1 MSLRGWRLLPACW
14 LVLMFLAGAG
24 GTPAGNWQVVL
35 AAGDDAQPV
44 FDNAVAAMAAWLE
57 ARGVPAA
64 DIHRLSASP
73 AQVRDAVEPAT
84 LDNVLSSIAELPVR
98 PGDRC
103 LVFLTSHGEHGEG
116 LWLARSRT
124 ALHPAALAR
133 ALAQGCGAAPTVVIV
148 SGCYSG
154 GFAHGE
160 MTRSNRVIM
169 TAARADRPSFGCQA
183 ERTYTF
189 FDQCLL
195 ATLPKSA
202 TWRTVFAGTKKCVSR
217 MERVRGER
225 PSDPQAYFGRAADL
239 KMLF

>member
-1 MSLRGWRLLPACW
+1 MLLRGLWLLPVCG
-14 LVLMFLAGAG
+14 LMLMLLAGG
-24 GTPAGNWQVVL
+24 GGAPAGNWQVVL

-73 AQVRDAVEPAT
+73 AQARDAVEPAT
-84 LDNVLSSIAELPVR
+84 LDNVLHSIAELPVR

-116 LWLARSRT
+116 LWLARSQT

-154 GFAHGE
+154 GFAGGE
-160 MTRSNRVIM
+160 MARPNRVVM

-202 TWRTVFAGTKKCVSR
+202 TWHAAFAGIKKCVGR

>member
-1 MSLRGWRLLPACW
+1 MRSRGWRLVPVCA
-14 LVLMFLAGAG
+14 LVLMLLAGIG
-24 GTPAGNWQVVL
+24 GARAGNLEVVL

-73 AQVRDAVEPAT
+73 AKAGNWDGLST
-84 LDNVLSSIAELPVR
+84 LDNVLHTVEDLSVR

-103 LVFLTSHGEHGEG
+103 LVFLTSHGERGQG
-116 LWLARSRT
+116 LWLARSQT
-124 ALHPAALAR
+124 ALHPASLAR

-154 GFAHGE
+154 GFARGE
-160 MTRSNRVIM
+160 MARPNRVIM

-195 ATLPKSA
+195 AALPKSA
-202 TWRTVFAGTKKCVSR
+202 NWRAAFAGTKRCVGR
-217 MERVRGER
+217 MERARGER
-225 PSDPQAYFGRAADL
+225 PSQPQAYFGKAASV
-239 KMLF
+239 KMGF

>member
-1 MSLRGWRLLPACW
+1 MRSRGLRLLPMCG
-14 LVLMFLAGAG
+14 LVLMFLAGIG
-24 GTPAGNWQVVL
+24 GARAGNLQVVL

-57 ARGVPAA
+57 ARGVPAG

-73 AQVRDAVEPAT
+73 AQAGNWAGLST
-84 LDNVLSSIAELPVR
+84 LDNLLHSIEDLSVR

-103 LVFLTSHGEHGEG
+103 LVFLTSHGERGEG
-116 LWLARSRT
+116 LWLARSQT
-124 ALHPAALAR
+124 ALHPASLAR

-154 GFAHGE
+154 GFARGE
-160 MTRSNRVIM
+160 MARPNRVIM

-195 ATLPKSA
+195 AALPKSA
-202 TWRTVFAGTKKCVSR
+202 SWRAAFSETRRCVGR
-217 MERVRGER
+217 MERARGER
-225 PSDPQAYFGRAADL
+225 PSEPQSYFGKTASL
-239 KMLF
+239 KMRF